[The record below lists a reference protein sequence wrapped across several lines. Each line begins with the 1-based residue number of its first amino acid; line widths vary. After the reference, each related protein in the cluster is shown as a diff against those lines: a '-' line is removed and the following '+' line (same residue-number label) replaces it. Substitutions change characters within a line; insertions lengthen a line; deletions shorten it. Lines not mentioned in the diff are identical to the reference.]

1 MKFISL
7 PSYPA
12 SSVKNNFWDRINE
25 NSQYQQQQPYMGDQQ
40 QYGLQ
45 NSGQQLGQLNN
56 YLLMLLLLR
65 QQQQQMMG
73 GGGSW
78 GCYDQADNCGNM
90 KTWPTI
96 NNIKKFSFSPLLFSL
111 LLFYKYVKLLSCFMW
126 DMSSIQSTI
135 C

>member
-1 MKFISL
+1 
-7 PSYPA
+7 
-12 SSVKNNFWDRINE
+12 
-25 NSQYQQQQPYMGDQQ
+25 MGDQQ

-65 QQQQQMMG
+65 QQQQMLG

-90 KTWPTI
+90 KTWPI
-96 NNIKKFSFSPLLFSL
+96 NRIKKIFFQPPSLF
-111 LLFYKYVKLLSCFMW
+111 FA
-126 DMSSIQSTI
+126 SILQI